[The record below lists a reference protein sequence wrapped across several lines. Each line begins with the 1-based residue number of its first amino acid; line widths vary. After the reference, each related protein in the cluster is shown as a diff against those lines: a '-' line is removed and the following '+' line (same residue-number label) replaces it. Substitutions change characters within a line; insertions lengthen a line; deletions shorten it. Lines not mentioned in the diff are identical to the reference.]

1 MKFKK
6 ILQENHLKKNTP
18 ANRKIPSTD
27 LQGRRNIVS
36 GRPDIDSTTP
46 KRSRN
51 SNGQSFSPVN
61 RTYQAKTSERKG
73 SSPLLKNNTGDHR
86 SSSTTSWQKSPGQN
100 RGNPSPNTRTP
111 NNQNGAHKK
120 RKFASPTAKETSDSF
135 YGSVSSD
142 YSETCVPSQSSGYGS
157 QPMGDADDDEIQV
170 QCPLCQQMFP
180 TTVINLHANH
190 CADVMSGGSSD
201 TLSGG
206 FLRPVVL

>member
-1 MKFKK
+1 M
-6 ILQENHLKKNTP
+6 
-18 ANRKIPSTD
+18 
-27 LQGRRNIVS
+27 
-36 GRPDIDSTTP
+36 
-46 KRSRN
+46 
-51 SNGQSFSPVN
+51 N
-61 RTYQAKTSERKG
+61 RTSQAKTSERKG

-86 SSSTTSWQKSPGQN
+86 SSSTTTWQKSPSLN
-100 RGNPSPNTRTP
+100 RGNQSSNTSNTRTP

-120 RKFASPTAKETSDSF
+120 RKFASPTAQETSDSF

-142 YSETCVPSQSSGYGS
+142 YLETRVPSQSSGYGS
-157 QPMGDADDDEIQV
+157 QPMGDEDDDEIQV